1 VNDNEASPEYWINMA
16 FSLQREGKP
25 DKAQKYYEEA
35 LKLDPDIFEAWMNL
49 GTIYDEMNNLDE
61 AMACYKNAKNLN
73 PSNAAI
79 WYNLGLECISFLKFQ
94 RFS

>member
-1 VNDNEASPEYWINMA
+1 MA

-73 PSNAAI
+73 PSNAANMVQHWFYI
-79 WYNLGLECISFLKFQ
+79 KKTK
-94 RFS
+94 